1 MIWIILLVCIPLV
14 VGAVAVVT
22 VRDLLSA
29 IILEGVVSLS
39 AAVLFLVLGALDV
52 AITQAV
58 VGCGLTTAVFLY
70 SWRRLPEKAREVSH
84 D

>member
-1 MIWIILLVCIPLV
+1 MIWIILLICIPLV

-22 VRDLLSA
+22 VGDLLSA

-70 SWRRLPEKAREVSH
+70 SWRRMPEKAREVSH

>member
-1 MIWIILLVCIPLV
+1 MTWIILLVCIPLV

>member
-1 MIWIILLVCIPLV
+1 MTLLVLLVCIPLV

-29 IILEGVVSLS
+29 IIIEGVVSLS
-39 AAVLFLVLGALDV
+39 AALLFVLLGALDV

-70 SWRRLPEKAREVSH
+70 SWRRLPDKAREVTH
-84 D
+84 E

>member
-1 MIWIILLVCIPLV
+1 MTALVLLVCIPLV

-29 IILEGVVSLS
+29 ILIEGVVSLS
-39 AAVLFLVLGALDV
+39 AAVLFLLLGALDV

-70 SWRRLPEKAREVSH
+70 SWRRLPEKAREVTH

>member
-22 VRDLLSA
+22 VGDLLSA
-29 IILEGVVSLS
+29 ILIEGVVTLS
-39 AAVLFLVLGALDV
+39 AAVLFLLMGALDV

-58 VGCGLTTAVFLY
+58 VGCGLTTAVYLY
-70 SWRRLPEKAREVSH
+70 SWRRLPGKAREVTH
-84 D
+84 E

>member
-1 MIWIILLVCIPLV
+1 MTWLVLLVCLPIV

-22 VRDLLSA
+22 LRDLLSA
-29 IILEGVVSLS
+29 IVVEGVVSL
-39 AAVLFLVLGALDV
+39 ATAILFVFLGALDV

-70 SWRRLPEKAREVSH
+70 AWRRIPEKAREVSH
-84 D
+84 E

>member
-1 MIWIILLVCIPLV
+1 MTWIVLLICVPLV

-29 IILEGVVSLS
+29 ILIEGVVSLS
-39 AAVLFLVLGALDV
+39 AAVLFLLLGALDV

-70 SWRRLPEKAREVSH
+70 SWSRLPEKAKEVPH
-84 D
+84 E